1 MMNAPNQIN
10 NTTVK
15 TSSKVLWYGMQASIP
30 MLIILIYVMDN
41 FVQLDPIMP
50 HLVNIFIGLCVI
62 SIATPFIL
70 LGFFKRVQHKVTD
83 NIQLG
88 MDNEPADLHR
98 YITFLV
104 IGMSLCSLPAMF
116 GLILYILAD
125 SLNYALFF
133 IGVSFVLGFLYKPD
147 LK

>member
-1 MMNAPNQIN
+1 MNTPNQIN

-15 TSSKVLWYGMQASIP
+15 TNSKILWYGMQASIP

-41 FVQLDPIMP
+41 FVHLGPILP
-50 HLVNIFIGLCVI
+50 YLETVFIGLSLV

-70 LGFFKRVQHKVTD
+70 LSYFKRVQHQIAD

-88 MDNEPADLHR
+88 MDNESTDLHR
-98 YITFLV
+98 YITFL
-104 IGMSLCSLPAMF
+104 ILGMSLCSLPAMF

-125 SLNYALFF
+125 NLNSALFF